1 MIPRVDATRH
11 SGRDGKAYGRGPNC
25 SGHRRRCHRRL
36 RAHPRGL
43 RRLPPARLA
52 IHCGSPA
59 RSRTQLR
66 RQPRG
71 NPQGAR
77 YGADVVEADVILV
90 NSTLYA
96 GHDPP
101 LPLIGRRFFRGPKL
115 EEIWL
120 EADAAEAIK
129 LDLKESTP
137 S

>member
-1 MIPRVDATRH
+1 MGADRIVRATAGVVIVACVLILAGFAAFPRRASQYTAGLPLGVAHNSGDSRGATR
-11 SGRDGKAYGRGPNC
+11 KALAMGPT
-25 SGHRRRCHRRL
+25 SSRR
-36 RAHPRGL
+36 
-43 RRLPPARLA
+43 
-52 IHCGSPA
+52 
-59 RSRTQLR
+59 T
-66 RQPRG
+66 
-71 NPQGAR
+71 
-77 YGADVVEADVILV
+77 
-90 NSTLYA
+90 TLYA